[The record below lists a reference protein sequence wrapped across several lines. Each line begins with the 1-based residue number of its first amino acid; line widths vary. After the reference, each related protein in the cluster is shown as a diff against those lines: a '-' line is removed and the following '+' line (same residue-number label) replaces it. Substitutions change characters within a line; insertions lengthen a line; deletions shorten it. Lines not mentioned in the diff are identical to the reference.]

1 MSAAALLIY
10 LVGLAVIF
18 GLRTWLQ
25 VRRTGSSGFHGI
37 SGKAGSL
44 RWWPASPSSQRWSS
58 ASPP

>member
-1 MSAAALLIY
+1 MMSAAALLIY

-37 SGKAGSL
+37 SGKPGSL
-44 RWWPASPSSQRWSS
+44 R
-58 ASPP
+58 